1 LSKQAINYPA
11 YDLRETINSR
21 VFLGLWKLMHGYHW
35 HYAGATLALGI
46 SAASRTGIY
55 AMLGFYIDEIL
66 SKARFD
72 TSLVLAA
79 LGFLLL
85 VISQAGFSFISG
97 WLAAKTAE
105 GTTCRLRDY
114 LFDHIQRLPFSY
126 HAEVN
131 TGDLLERATSDVD
144 TIRRFFSD
152 QAIGVGRVVLIFV
165 INLIAIIQLEP
176 KLTLVSVGIVP
187 IILIISILFFKRLS
201 KAYEAYQEQEA
212 VLTTTLQENLS
223 GVRVVKAF
231 SRQGYEIYKFDQTNW
246 EKFLRGKRLNVMH
259 ALFWPISDIICSAQ
273 LLLALYMG
281 ASMAIDG
288 QISLGTYVTYA
299 GLIGWIIW
307 PIRNLGRLII
317 DASRGLV
324 SYKRIAEI
332 LKQVQEP
339 LLDGIYRPEEP
350 VRGEIVF
357 ENVDF
362 EYEKDIQVLK
372 DVSFTC
378 KAGEVIAL
386 LGSTG
391 SGKTSLVNLLPRF
404 YDVKAGRILLD
415 EIDIRNYSR
424 RFLRSQI
431 GIVEQEPFLF
441 SCTIKENITYGMTQ
455 AVEQAKIEEAARYA
469 AIHDV
474 IMSFPNGYDTL
485 VGERGV
491 TLSGGQKQRIAIARA
506 LLINPRILI
515 LDDSTSS
522 VDMETEALI
531 RQALNYLMQN
541 RTTFII
547 AHRIQSI
554 MNANKIL
561 VFDKGQIVQS
571 GIHDELITSEGMYR
585 QIYDIQTRI
594 DDELEKE
601 IASVRF

>member
-1 LSKQAINYPA
+1 MSKQAINYPA

>member
-1 LSKQAINYPA
+1 MSKQAINYPA

-491 TLSGGQKQRIAIARA
+491 TLSGGHKQRIAIARA

>member
-1 LSKQAINYPA
+1 MSKQAINYPA

-165 INLIAIIQLEP
+165 INLIAIIRLEP